1 MNNNL
6 VKHLDFSENST
17 LSDQFYSK
25 LGEVVKDR
33 NSVLERIE
41 LEDNRIGDNILIN
54 LIDDI
59 LFEKER
65 KEGGYSL

>member
-1 MNNNL
+1 MNKNL

>member
-54 LIDDI
+54 LIDDL

-65 KEGGYSL
+65 KEGGYNL